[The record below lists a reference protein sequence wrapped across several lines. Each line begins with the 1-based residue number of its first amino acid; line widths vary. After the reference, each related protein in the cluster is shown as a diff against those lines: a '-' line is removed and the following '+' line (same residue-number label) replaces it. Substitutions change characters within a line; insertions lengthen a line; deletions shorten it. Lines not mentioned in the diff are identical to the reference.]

1 MDYRQLA
8 YQTAQKYG
16 IDPDLF
22 VRQIQAESAFRPDA
36 VSPAGAIGLGQLM
49 PATARELGVDPR
61 DPVQNLEGSARYMK
75 QQLDAFKDPAL
86 ALAAYNA
93 GPSRV
98 RKAGGIPNITETQ
111 NYVSKILGSGNTAM
125 VTDQNMNAGTT
136 AEQAAAQA
144 AAASA
149 AMQEQSTS
157 DKYKDIAGN
166 LAVAFN
172 SMRLN
177 ADPALA
183 STIKDIRTSRTEK
196 QAKNKTLAYLEEIG
210 REDLVSAIGAGLSP
224 REAIAQM
231 FSEAAELRGFNRQKE
246 LIDYKVGVEG
256 AKSTDDI
263 REYELAKRDG
273 FTGTFTDFLRVK
285 QEFGSTPQGYRLE
298 RGKDEQGMDT
308 FRYVKVEGGPADTE
322 AKQVQAAEEQRK
334 KDQLQK
340 DYAFLGAGERVIT
353 AIDKDPTLIPKT
365 GIIAGMVSDT
375 VFGQKQ
381 KNVAEDL
388 AIMESQMQFE
398 TLADLKRAS
407 PTGASGL
414 GQLTDAERRAL
425 GKIKQNFSNLQS
437 EDAIK
442 RTIRSASLM
451 RTYMKNGVR
460 DVETGKYRNA
470 TDAEIEMM
478 VQGINP
484 FGPDSGAVLE
494 GLPSGIFQTQGTSVS
509 PAQSGPKRY
518 KYNAQGELIDG

>member
-1 MDYRQLA
+1 MDYRQPA

-61 DPVQNLEGSARYMK
+61 DPVQNLEGAARYMK

-144 AAASA
+144 TAASA

-177 ADPALA
+177 PDPALA

-196 QAKNKTLAYLEEIG
+196 QAKNKTLAYLEKIG
-210 REDLVSAIGAGLSP
+210 RKDLVNAIGAGLSP

-246 LIDYKVGVEG
+246 LIDYKAAAEG
-256 AKSTDDI
+256 EKDTADI
-263 REYELAKRDG
+263 REYNLAKSQG
-273 FTGTFTDFLRVK
+273 FQGTFADWQQSGKRRTEVGTIPAGYELVEGRSPTGETVLRM
-285 QEFGSTPQGYRLE
+285 QPIA
-298 RGKDEQGMDT
+298 
-308 FRYVKVEGGPADTE
+308 GGPADIE
-322 AKQVQAAEEQRK
+322 AQELKKKAEKRTGTQQTMTDTILNEAEKARGLISNWSTGAGAFLLQGLPTTDARQLVGHVKSLQAQATIETLNAMRQESPTGGALGNVTNQENAMLAAK
-334 KDQLQK
+334 AGLLDPMSEPEVFKDQLD
-340 DYAFLGAGERVIT
+340 DYERTLLRIVHGPEEGDKIFSQSRNKTAAAPQVQGGA
-353 AIDKDPTLIPKT
+353 
-365 GIIAGMVSDT
+365 S
-375 VFGQKQ
+375 
-381 KNVAEDL
+381 NEDL
-388 AIMESQMQFE
+388 
-398 TLADLKRAS
+398 LK
-407 PTGASGL
+407 
-414 GQLTDAERRAL
+414 
-425 GKIKQNFSNLQS
+425 
-437 EDAIK
+437 
-442 RTIRSASLM
+442 
-451 RTYMKNGVR
+451 
-460 DVETGKYRNA
+460 KYGTPN
-470 TDAEIEMM
+470 
-478 VQGINP
+478 QGNP
-484 FGPDSGAVLE
+484 
-494 GLPSGIFQTQGTSVS
+494 
-509 PAQSGPKRY
+509 
-518 KYNAQGELIDG
+518 

>member
-61 DPVQNLEGSARYMK
+61 DPIQNIEGAARYMK

-125 VTDQNMNAGTT
+125 VTDQNMNAGMT

-144 AAASA
+144 TAASA

-210 REDLVSAIGAGLSP
+210 RKDLVNAIGAGLSP

-246 LIDYKVGVEG
+246 LIDYEAGLK
-256 AKSTDDI
+256 APKTY
-263 REYELAKRDG
+263 EYQQLAKDLLSQG
-273 FTGTFTDFLRVK
+273 IAKTEQEALQMALSKSKAAGTTVN
-285 QEFGSTPQGYRLE
+285 
-298 RGKDEQGMDT
+298 
-308 FRYVKVEGGPADTE
+308 V
-322 AKQVQAAEEQRK
+322 
-334 KDQLQK
+334 
-340 DYAFLGAGERVIT
+340 GAGEDDFTKALMKEQAKRYET
-353 AIDKDPTLIPKT
+353 YQE
-365 GIIAGMVSDT
+365 GAGSARSVMENLDIMSSIVSQPDFYSG
-375 VFGQKQ
+375 FG
-381 KNVAEDL
+381 A
-388 AIMESQMQFE
+388 E
-398 TLADLKRAS
+398 TLNKAKRAAVAF
-407 PTGASGL
+407 GADPEGVKNAETFVKIAKDSALQAMGGSL
-414 GQLTDAERRAL
+414 GV
-425 GKIKQNFSNLQS
+425 GFSNADREFVEAMVPNIGNTVEGNKLIIETQ
-437 EDAIK
+437 K
-442 RTIRSASLM
+442 RIQNRKIELAM
-451 RTYMKNGVR
+451 FAEQYAAKNGNLSGFTAAVK
-460 DVETGKYRNA
+460 DWA
-470 TDAEIEMM
+470 A
-478 VQGINP
+478 QNP
-484 FGPDSGAVLE
+484 LFTEDEKQQLFGGVAPAGAG
-494 GLPSGIFQTQGTSVS
+494 GLSDEASSFLK
-509 PAQSGPKRY
+509 KR
-518 KYNAQGELIDG
+518 

>member
-61 DPVQNLEGSARYMK
+61 DPVQNLEGAARYMK

-93 GPSRV
+93 GPRRV
-98 RKAGGIPNITETQ
+98 REAGGIPNITETQ

-177 ADPALA
+177 PDPALA
-183 STIKDIRTSRTEK
+183 STIKDIRTARTEK

-210 REDLVSAIGAGLSP
+210 RKDLVNAIGAGLSP

-246 LIDYKVGVEG
+246 LIDYKAGLEQPKTYEYQQLAKDLLSQGIAKTEQEALQMALSQKKPAAPSVQVSYGDKGGPPKAFEKVDDEFAKTYVKWGSGGAADAVKNLNQIKGVIKDINLAAKEGRTTSGPLVGIQNDVVQSFLNPE
-256 AKSTDDI
+256 ATDI
-263 REYELAKRDG
+263 RNRVQEVVQRNLREILGAQ
-273 FTGTFTDFLRVK
+273 FTQNEAAQLIDRAYNQRLSPEMNLRRLNALLDQMSQAATATQQMYDHFKTKGTL
-285 QEFGSTPQGYRLE
+285 FGY
-298 RGKDEQGMDT
+298 
-308 FRYVKVEGGPADTE
+308 EGGGT
-322 AKQVQAAEEQRK
+322 
-334 KDQLQK
+334 L
-340 DYAFLGAGERVIT
+340 
-353 AIDKDPTLIPKT
+353 PTK
-365 GIIAGMVSDT
+365 
-375 VFGQKQ
+375 
-381 KNVAEDL
+381 EDL
-388 AIMESQMQFE
+388 HGLMDYFDAQQGVDTSDLRKGAPSKSSTISQ
-398 TLADLKRAS
+398 AD
-407 PTGASGL
+407 
-414 GQLTDAERRAL
+414 AL
-425 GKIKQNFSNLQS
+425 VG
-437 EDAIK
+437 
-442 RTIRSASLM
+442 
-451 RTYMKNGVR
+451 
-460 DVETGKYRNA
+460 
-470 TDAEIEMM
+470 IE
-478 VQGINP
+478 
-484 FGPDSGAVLE
+484 
-494 GLPSGIFQTQGTSVS
+494 
-509 PAQSGPKRY
+509 
-518 KYNAQGELIDG
+518 